1 MDENAHGNDSTKIII
16 SPPVRPV
23 KKKLLK
29 TLSKVLS
36 DIEPVREAHLP
47 LVLEIGS
54 NLPPALVLFV
64 VVDPPSKIPVVVDT
78 INTRFKFPLPKGE
91 LLQIRPITKDFKL
104 LPTIR
109 DTKCVV
115 GWRD

>member
-1 MDENAHGNDSTKIII
+1 MDENAHGDDSTKTII
-16 SPPVRPV
+16 SPPVKPV

-64 VVDPPSKIPVVVDT
+64 VVDPPSEIPVVMDT
-78 INTRFKFPLPKGE
+78 INTHFKFPLPEGK
-91 LLQIRPITKDFKL
+91 LLDIRPITKDFKL